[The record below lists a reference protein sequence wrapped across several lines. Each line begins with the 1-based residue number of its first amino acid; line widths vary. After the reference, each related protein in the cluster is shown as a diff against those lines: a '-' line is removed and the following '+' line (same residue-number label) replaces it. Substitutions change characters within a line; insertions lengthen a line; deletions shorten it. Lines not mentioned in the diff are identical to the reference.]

1 MSEKEKLLIEIN
13 EKIEFIEQE
22 IEKKKLILNKL
33 KDELKEL
40 NNNWYSLG
48 YIFLLIKIFVN
59 YIQIKILML

>member
-40 NNNWYSLG
+40 NNN
-48 YIFLLIKIFVN
+48 
-59 YIQIKILML
+59 